1 MDTKLFGIC
10 EGFLPRGTIENIV
23 PLGIGNINDSF
34 LAEGKEKYVLQRI
47 NTDVFRDPSAVMKN
61 LQLVCAH
68 LEKKIRQEGGN
79 PYRESLQFLQNKT
92 DGSLLYTDE
101 DGSCWRMYR
110 YVDDVVTLQSISSPE
125 EAFRAAFA
133 FGRFQSR
140 LSDFDATHLTET
152 IPDFHHTEKRWETF
166 LTAVREDRAG
176 RAKEVEDLIQKA
188 HHLSYLAP
196 RLTSLLESGALP
208 VRVTHND
215 TKINNILFDKETGE
229 GICVIDLDTVMPATA
244 LYDFG
249 DMIRSG
255 ANATD
260 EEDTDLSRVFLDM
273 EYYEAFV
280 RGFMAGT
287 EGRLTK
293 TETENLALSALVIT
307 FELAIRFLGDYLNG
321 DVYFSIRTPRHNA
334 ERAANQLALAMD
346 MEKKYDQMQKIVL

>member
-10 EGFLPRGTIENIV
+10 EGFLPGGTIEKIV

-68 LEKKIRQEGGN
+68 LEKKIRQEGGD

-92 DGSLLYTDE
+92 DGTLLYTDK

-152 IPDFHHTEKRWETF
+152 IPAFHHTEKRWETF
-166 LTAVREDRAG
+166 LTAVREDRVG
-176 RAKEVEDLIQKA
+176 RAKDVEDLIEKA
-188 HHLSYLAP
+188 HHLS
-196 RLTSLLESGALP
+196 
-208 VRVTHND
+208 
-215 TKINNILFDKETGE
+215 
-229 GICVIDLDTVMPATA
+229 
-244 LYDFG
+244 
-249 DMIRSG
+249 
-255 ANATD
+255 
-260 EEDTDLSRVFLDM
+260 
-273 EYYEAFV
+273 
-280 RGFMAGT
+280 
-287 EGRLTK
+287 
-293 TETENLALSALVIT
+293 
-307 FELAIRFLGDYLNG
+307 
-321 DVYFSIRTPRHNA
+321 
-334 ERAANQLALAMD
+334 
-346 MEKKYDQMQKIVL
+346 